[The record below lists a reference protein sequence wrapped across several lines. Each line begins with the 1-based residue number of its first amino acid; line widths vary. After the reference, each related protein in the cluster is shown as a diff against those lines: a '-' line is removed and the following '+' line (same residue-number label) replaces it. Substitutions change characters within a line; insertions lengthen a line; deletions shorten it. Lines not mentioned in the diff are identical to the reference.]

1 MDQHYKATNP
11 NFSPS
16 FRITGLTGQD
26 SGDEIRPSRFTFVLP
41 TSSTATSSSS
51 SNGDGQPQ
59 PPNKNKSDFSIS
71 EISKKVMNNFRDKSP
86 RCGLDLFSSALKDEN
101 SFNKSKFSPCDV
113 IHFVTSFN
121 LWLYFTSSLKKVS
134 YRFKPLSICMPLV
147 SEKFGQMIKIRLELF
162 FLVIYCWS
170 QMSWQIEVRN
180 H

>member
-1 MDQHYKATNP
+1 MNQHYKETNP

-16 FRITGLTGQD
+16 FRITGSTGQD

-101 SFNKSKFSPCDV
+101 TFNKSKFLPCDV
-113 IHFVTSFN
+113 IHWEGGLTS
-121 LWLYFTSSLKKVS
+121 LGL
-134 YRFKPLSICMPLV
+134 
-147 SEKFGQMIKIRLELF
+147 
-162 FLVIYCWS
+162 
-170 QMSWQIEVRN
+170 MSTRGGD
-180 H
+180 